1 MKISIQILNPNFN
14 CVYVKKDD
22 FDHNGHSIWFHNER
36 KMKISILLMH
46 WVEQVMRKENK
57 TK

>member
-1 MKISIQILNPNFN
+1 M
-14 CVYVKKDD
+14 KKDD